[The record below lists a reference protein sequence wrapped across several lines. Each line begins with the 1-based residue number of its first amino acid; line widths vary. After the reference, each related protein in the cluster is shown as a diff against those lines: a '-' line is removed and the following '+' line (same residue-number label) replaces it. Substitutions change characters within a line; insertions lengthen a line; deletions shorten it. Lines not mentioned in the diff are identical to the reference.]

1 VATVTTGQ
9 SKSQPDMHS
18 TVIKRSVVLDGH
30 KTSISLEGEF
40 WKGLKEIAA
49 ARNTSLSDLV
59 VTIDRERLQGNLSS
73 TIRLFVLESFRERAE
88 RGKVEPHRTEH
99 SPSVVGA

>member
-1 VATVTTGQ
+1 VATGTTGQ

-59 VTIDRERLQGNLSS
+59 ATIDRERLQGNLSS
-73 TIRLFVLESFRERAE
+73 TIRPVCPRVISGTSRE
-88 RGKVEPHRTEH
+88 GKVEPRRTEH